1 MPVGKLARMNTPRTA
16 VPIAPGYRRHS
27 QRRVALLM
35 LTGSAAALIWLGA
48 MMYTL
53 AGWIL

>member
-1 MPVGKLARMNTPRTA
+1 MNTPRTA